1 MFERTKLLLPLAAL
15 LLASANSYAQDSGP
29 AIQLA
34 QMGGAM
40 HAAAEVCGDYSQDQL
55 QEMKKQ
61 QKSSIQS
68 MGLNDEDFDKAF
80 EQGLDR
86 GRQDLQKATA
96 EQRQQMCE
104 QLRSGPKF

>member
-1 MFERTKLLLPLAAL
+1 MFERTKLLLPVAAL
-15 LLASANSYAQDSGP
+15 LLSSANSHAQDSSP

-40 HAAAEVCGDYSQDQL
+40 HAAAEVCGDYNQAQL
-55 QEMKKQ
+55 DEMKKQ

-68 MGLNDEDFDKAF
+68 MGLNDEDFEKAF
-80 EQGLDR
+80 EQGLGR

>member
-15 LLASANSYAQDSGP
+15 LLASTNSYARDRSP

-40 HAAAEVCGDYSQDQL
+40 HAAAEVCGDYSQAQL
-55 QEMKKQ
+55 DEMKKQ

-80 EQGLDR
+80 EQGVDR

>member
-1 MFERTKLLLPLAAL
+1 MFRKIFLLPFAAL
-15 LLASANSYAQDSGP
+15 LLASATSHAKDTGP

-61 QKSSIQS
+61 QQTSIQS

-86 GRQDLQKATA
+86 GRQDLKKATA